1 MAKYEKKKAPK
12 NHRLKS
18 SSLEISI
25 IKNHLQI
32 ELAIDQ
38 VLYRLRL
45 KRLSEISTKEDI
57 VEKVSEF
64 QVESSQSTP
73 MVLQPI
79 VLEQRH
85 VNLKMTSKKR

>member
-12 NHRLKS
+12 NYRLKS
-18 SSLEISI
+18 SSIEISI

-45 KRLSEISTKEDI
+45 KRLSEISTKEDT

-79 VLEQRH
+79 VLEQRR